1 MKSKF
6 LASGLILLCFSLN
19 LHAQGKVSL
28 RDAIILARNNN
39 PFYKTEK
46 MNIEIAKTAVTT
58 ASLRPNPNLNFS
70 IQQIPS
76 VKNFAPNTGFFS
88 SANRQVT
95 YQVGE
100 TIPLKGQRKYKIDI
114 ANADLD
120 ISKTSLS
127 DYERN
132 LLNDVSQKWLEVWFA
147 NKKLEL
153 IAKAQRYSDTLLITN
168 KIRLKDQVITTTEF
182 TRTQIIDEQYQ
193 LMLLEAQQE
202 LNSAGKDLAIMLGI
216 NNRVEIDDTPVLF
229 SIPISESV
237 DSLIN
242 YALLNRTDI
251 LTSKRAEDRA
261 KIDQMLQ
268 EANKYQPPEVGI
280 SYSTQNK
287 VGYIGAYVNIPIPT
301 FDRNEGEISRAK
313 ISSAQA
319 HSLTEA
325 NCQKV
330 KSEIQNA
337 YNQYQ
342 TCKSAFEKH
351 KIVYAKSENVLNN
364 VKISYIKGGTTIL
377 DYLEAEKSWFDIQND
392 YFESLYN
399 YRKSYINLLVLSN
412 LILNIQ

>member
-1 MKSKF
+1 MKLKF
-6 LASGLILLCFSLN
+6 LACGLMLLCFSFN
-19 LHAQGKVSL
+19 LHAQNKVSL
-28 RDAIILARNNN
+28 RDVIILARKNN

-46 MNIEIAKTAVTT
+46 MNIEIAKTAVST

-70 IQQIPS
+70 VQQIPS
-76 VKNFAPNTGFFS
+76 AKNFAPNTGFFS

-132 LLNDVSQKWLEVWFA
+132 LLNDASQKWLDLWFA
-147 NKKLEL
+147 NKKLDL
-153 IAKAQRYSDTLLITN
+153 IIKAKRYSDTLLITN
-168 KIRLKDQVITTTEF
+168 KIRLRNQVITTTEF

-193 LMLLEAQQE
+193 LMLLNAQQE
-202 LNSAGKDLAIMLGI
+202 LNSAEKNLSVTIGI
-216 NNRVEIDDTPVLF
+216 NDSIKIDDTPILF
-229 SIPISESV
+229 PIPISDSV

-242 YALLNRTDI
+242 YALQNRTDI
-251 LTSKRAEDRA
+251 LSGKRAEDRA
-261 KIDQMLQ
+261 KIDEMLQ
-268 EANKYQPPEVGI
+268 EANKYQPPEVGL

-287 VGYIGAYVNIPIPT
+287 VGYIGAYINIPIPV
-301 FDRNEGEISRAK
+301 FDRNEGEINRAK
-313 ISSAQA
+313 ITSAQA
-319 HSLTEA
+319 HSLTDA
-325 NCQKV
+325 NCKKV

-351 KIVYAKSENVLNN
+351 KMVYSKSEDVLNN
-364 VKISYIKGGTTIL
+364 VKMSYIKGGTTIL
-377 DYLEAEKSWFDIQND
+377 DYLEAEKSWFDMQND

-399 YRKSYINLLVLSN
+399 YRKSYLQLLVSSN